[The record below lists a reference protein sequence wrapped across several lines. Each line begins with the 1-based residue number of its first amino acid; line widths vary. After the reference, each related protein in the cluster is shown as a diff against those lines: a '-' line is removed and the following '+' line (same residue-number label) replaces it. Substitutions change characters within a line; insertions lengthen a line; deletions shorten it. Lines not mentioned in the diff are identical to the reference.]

1 MFLSSVS
8 QRFHDGYEFQRAP
21 LSFLEQMGN
30 QRDVAFFK
38 AGLTTFCL
46 IRSPD
51 DIKRV
56 LVTEN
61 SRFGEGKWTQRGKYV
76 MRDCMITREG
86 TPHRKR
92 RKLLQPGFKNSC
104 IGNSFDPA
112 IRLSEETCKS
122 WNDDQTIDLFPDMNR
137 IALEV
142 VGHSLFGTCFGDRAS
157 EISQALT
164 ILLQAIP
171 RPPIPWPQVIAAK
184 RTIRKATSQM
194 SDGPLIGLMKK
205 AGLSEKQI
213 HNEILS
219 LLIASIDTTPKTI
232 AWAFTLIGMNP
243 SVEEQLHQELSSV
256 LGDRTPIEND
266 LTMLPYLN
274 QVIQETLR
282 LYPPVHFID
291 RRTMEDVKFGEAT
304 VPAGTYLL
312 LSPLLTHR
320 DPKYFDQPSEFRTD
334 RWTPGAVKR
343 RKPFSFY
350 PFGSGPHACIGKKL
364 AFMEIATVIA
374 MISRKWRFRPTQEL
388 LMNASPQRTDFPVTL
403 KRRS

>member
-1 MFLSSVS
+1 MSPGRIF
-8 QRFHDGYEFQRAP
+8 QNFHDGSRFQKDP
-21 LSFLEQMGN
+21 LAFMEQMED
-30 QRDVAFFK
+30 QHEVAFFR
-38 AGLTTFCL
+38 ASLSTFCL
-46 IRSPD
+46 IRAPG

-86 TPHRKR
+86 TSHRER

-104 IGNSFDPA
+104 IKHSVDPT
-112 IRLSEETCKS
+112 IRLSEEACERWS
-122 WNDDQTIDLFPDMNR
+122 DDQTIDLFPEMNR

-142 VGHSLFGTCFGDRAS
+142 VGHSLFGTCFGERSS
-157 EISQALT
+157 EINRAL
-164 ILLQAIP
+164 IVLLQAIP
-171 RPPIPWPQVIAAK
+171 RPNIPWPKVIAAK
-184 RTIRKATSQM
+184 RTLRKATSQM
-194 SDGPLIGLMKK
+194 SDGPLIRLMKK
-205 AGLSEKQI
+205 AGLSKEQI
-213 HNEILS
+213 HNEIVS
-219 LLIASIDTTPKTI
+219 LLIASVDTTPKTI

-243 SVEEQLHQELSSV
+243 NVEEKLYQEISNV
-256 LGDRTPIEND
+256 LGNRAPVEND

-274 QVIQETLR
+274 QVIHETLR

-291 RRTMEDVKFGEAT
+291 RRTKEDVKFGEVN

-320 DPKYFDQPSEFRTD
+320 DPKYFDRPSEFQTD
-334 RWTPGAVKR
+334 RWTPEAIKHR
-343 RKPFSFY
+343 EPFSFY

-374 MISRKWRFRPTQEL
+374 MISRKWRFRPTQQL
-388 LMNASPQRTDFPVTL
+388 LMNANPQRTDFPVTL